1 MVVYACHPDAK
12 THRTA
17 SAAQAQKKPLA
28 QFTRIGFGAKC
39 AIILIPA
46 PLPLITA
53 RLIKR
58 DQNGLSKKWMA
69 EHDAARHKILN

>member
-1 MVVYACHPDAK
+1 MRAIQTPEPIG
-12 THRTA
+12 R
-17 SAAQAQKKPLA
+17 QALPKRKKKPLA

-69 EHDAARHKILN
+69 EHDAAGHKILN